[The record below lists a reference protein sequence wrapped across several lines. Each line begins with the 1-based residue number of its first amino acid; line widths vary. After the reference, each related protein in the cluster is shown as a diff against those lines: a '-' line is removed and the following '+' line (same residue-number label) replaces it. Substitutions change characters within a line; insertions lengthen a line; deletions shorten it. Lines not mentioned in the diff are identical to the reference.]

1 MSKMICPQC
10 GKDTVLRYQCLSSL
24 EQLLSVLQIC
34 PFRCQVCSHR
44 FLAFSLGRSY
54 PTHTVDRR
62 EHVRIPVQM
71 ELAFSGGRIRGEG
84 QVVNLSIGGCM
95 IETAAPVQLDD
106 IYHLEL
112 IIADNQPPLVLPAI
126 VRSIGGERVGLKFLP
141 SAEED
146 QRLLSLVRTKARL
159 EAELQP
165 A

>member
-1 MSKMICPQC
+1 
-10 GKDTVLRYQCLSSL
+10 
-24 EQLLSVLQIC
+24 
-34 PFRCQVCSHR
+34 
-44 FLAFSLGRSY
+44 
-54 PTHTVDRR
+54 
-62 EHVRIPVQM
+62 M